1 MWFVVTIILSFHGV
15 DQKLHKEYKA
25 ETFEDTWQC
34 HEYISEHKI
43 ELLSPHI
50 ITYGDSL
57 KGFEFYC
64 ESRYGAEV

>member
-1 MWFVVTIILSFHGV
+1 MWFIITIVLTFHDTDLTIGR
-15 DQKLHKEYKA
+15 EYKA
-25 ETFEDTWQC
+25 ETFKDTWQC
-34 HEYISEHKI
+34 HEYIAEHKI

-50 ITYGDSL
+50 ITYGDTL

>member
-1 MWFVVTIILSFHGV
+1 MWFVITVVLTFNNADINIGREFKG
-15 DQKLHKEYKA
+15 K
-25 ETFEDTWQC
+25 TFEDTWQC
-34 HEYISEHKI
+34 HEYIAEHKI

-50 ITYGDSL
+50 ITYGDAL